1 MTQDQP
7 RAVHLTDKHIVFGVM
22 AASVV
27 AVLAFLCGVFVGRG
41 VLAVR
46 PVTMDRSTVSAGIEP
61 DPTPVSDGESPV
73 PSAAGGTGSGSLPP
87 GNLTYND
94 RLTKPELPEESI
106 KAAVVQPAPPSPAL
120 EEPAEAAPA
129 AEGGERSP
137 VAGAPV
143 PGLFTIQI
151 AAVRSRGEAQSIVG
165 RLIKKGYPAYVFV
178 PPGGDR
184 TGGFRVRVGSF
195 KSRAEAEPTAS
206 RLQKEEHYK
215 PWITR

>member
-7 RAVHLTDKHIVFGVM
+7 RAIHLTDKHIVFGVM

-46 PVTMDRSTVSAGIEP
+46 PVTMDSSTVSAGIEP
-61 DPTPVSDGESPV
+61 DPTPVSEAESPV
-73 PSAAGGTGSGSLPP
+73 PSAAGGAGSGSLPP

-94 RLTKPELPEESI
+94 RLTTPELRAESI
-106 KAAVVQPAPPSPAL
+106 KAAVQPAPPSPAL
-120 EEPAEAAPA
+120 EEPPEAAHA
-129 AEGGERSP
+129 AEGGEPRL

-143 PGLFTIQI
+143 PSLFTIQI
-151 AAVRSRGEAQSIVG
+151 AAVRSRGEAQLIVG
-165 RLIKKGYPAYVFV
+165 RLIKKGYEAYVFV

-206 RLQKEEHYK
+206 RLQKEEQYK